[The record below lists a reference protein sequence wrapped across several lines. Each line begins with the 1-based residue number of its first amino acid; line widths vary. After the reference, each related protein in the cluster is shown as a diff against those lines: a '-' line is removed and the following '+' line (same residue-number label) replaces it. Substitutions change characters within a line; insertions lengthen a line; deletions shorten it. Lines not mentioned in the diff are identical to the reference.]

1 MTNMSGDMVKHRL
14 LIYPPC
20 PKLVGSTN
28 IWIRPCLKKVEEIDG
43 YDVTQQ
49 SC

>member
-1 MTNMSGDMVKHRL
+1 MTNMSGDMVKTSVTDL
-14 LIYPPC
+14 CTL
-20 PKLVGSTN
+20 PKLGRVHQF
-28 IWIRPCLKKVEEIDG
+28 WIRPCLKVEEIDG